1 MNQPETM
8 VNDQSLFQPGKNTP
22 VPVIPAS
29 IWAELRQIVSEP
41 YLLLDEQALQQHG
54 HDETE
59 DLVFLPQGVLEPANT
74 EQISRIMRVCTRERI
89 PVTVRGGGSG
99 LAGGALPDHGGL
111 VISMRRLDKILNID
125 ERNFQVTVEPGV
137 ITEVLQNTLKDKGL
151 FYPPDPSSRGWS
163 FIGGNISTNAGG
175 PKAVKYGVVKDHV
188 LNLEVVLPDGE
199 VIWTGANTLKN
210 STGYNLTQLIVGSE
224 GTLGIVTKIVLK
236 LQPYPTQNLLML
248 VPFRSA
254 ESACAAVAAIFQAGV
269 TPSGLEFME
278 RNAIDWAVRY
288 VGETPV
294 PIQEEDAAHL
304 LIEVDGFH
312 MDSLVADCET
322 ISRVLEQ
329 FDCGEIFFA
338 DDDATKTAL
347 WKLRRNVAHAVKK
360 NSIYK
365 EEDTVVPRAE
375 LPALLKKVKAVGAR
389 YGFESVCY
397 GHAGDGNLHVNIL
410 RGDLSE
416 AAWQQEV
423 PKGIREI
430 FQFVKSVGGTI
441 SGEHGI
447 GLVQR
452 PYVDIVF
459 SETERRLM
467 KEIKKVFDPLGILNP
482 GKGLG

>member
-1 MNQPETM
+1 MSTI
-8 VNDQSLFQPGKNTP
+8 PGKSNAFP
-22 VPVIPAS
+22 PISAS
-29 IWAELRQIVSEP
+29 TLAELSSIVSET
-41 YLLLDEQALQQHG
+41 YLLTDETALREHG

-59 DLVFLPQGVLEPANT
+59 DLLYLPEAVVVPANT
-74 EQISRIMRVCTRERI
+74 EEVSAIMRVCFRENI
-89 PVTVRGGGSG
+89 PVTIRGGGSG
-99 LAGGALPDHGGL
+99 LAGGALPVQGGL
-111 VISMRRLDKILNID
+111 VISMKRFDQILLID
-125 ERNFQVTVEPGV
+125 ERNFQVTTQPGV
-137 ITEVLQNTLKDKGL
+137 ITEVLQNTVKEKGL
-151 FYPPDPSSRGWS
+151 FYPPDPSSRGLS

-188 LNLEVVLPDGE
+188 LNLEVVLPNGE
-199 VIWTGANTLKN
+199 VIWTGSNTLKN

-236 LQPYPTQNLLML
+236 LQPYPTQSLLML

-294 PIQEEDAAHL
+294 PIREEDAAHL

-312 MDSLVADCET
+312 LDSLYADCET
-322 ISRVLEQ
+322 ITSVLAQ
-329 FDCGEIFFA
+329 YDAGEVFFA
-338 DDDATKTAL
+338 DDDATKTTL
-347 WKLRRNVAHAVKK
+347 WKLRRNVAHAVKR

-375 LPALLKKVKAVGAR
+375 LPFLLKKVKETGAQ

-410 RGDLSE
+410 RGNLSDE
-416 AAWQQEV
+416 DWNVSV
-423 PKGIREI
+423 PQGIREI
-430 FQFVKSVGGTI
+430 FQYVKSVGGTI

-452 PYVDIVF
+452 QYLDIVF
-459 SETERRLM
+459 SETEMELM
-467 KEIKKVFDPLGILNP
+467 RQIKKVFDPKGILNP
-482 GKGLG
+482 NKIV

>member
-1 MNQPETM
+1 MSTI
-8 VNDQSLFQPGKNTP
+8 PGKSNAFP
-22 VPVIPAS
+22 PISAS
-29 IWAELRQIVSEP
+29 TLAELSSIVSET
-41 YLLLDEQALQQHG
+41 YLLTDETALREHG

-59 DLVFLPQGVLEPANT
+59 DLLYLPEAVVVPANT
-74 EQISRIMRVCTRERI
+74 EEVSAIMRVCFRENI
-89 PVTVRGGGSG
+89 PVTIRGGGSG
-99 LAGGALPDHGGL
+99 LAGGALPVQGGL
-111 VISMRRLDKILNID
+111 VISMKRFDQILLID
-125 ERNFQVTVEPGV
+125 ERNFQVTTQPGV
-137 ITEVLQNTLKDKGL
+137 ITEVLQNTVKEKGL
-151 FYPPDPSSRGWS
+151 FYPPDPSSRGLS

-188 LNLEVVLPDGE
+188 LNLEVVLPNGE
-199 VIWTGANTLKN
+199 VIWTGSNTLKN

-236 LQPYPTQNLLML
+236 LQPYPTQSLLML

-294 PIQEEDAAHL
+294 PIREEDAAHL

-312 MDSLVADCET
+312 LDSLYADCET
-322 ISRVLEQ
+322 ITSVLAQ
-329 FDCGEIFFA
+329 YDAGEVFFA
-338 DDDATKTAL
+338 DDDATKTTL
-347 WKLRRNVAHAVKK
+347 WKLRRNVAHAVKR

-375 LPALLKKVKAVGAR
+375 LPFLLKKVKETGAQ

-410 RGDLSE
+410 RGNLSDE
-416 AAWQQEV
+416 DWNVSV
-423 PKGIREI
+423 PQGIREI
-430 FQFVKSVGGTI
+430 FKYVKSVGGTI

-452 PYVDIVF
+452 QYLDIVF
-459 SETERRLM
+459 SETEMELM
-467 KEIKKVFDPLGILNP
+467 RQIKKVFDPKGILNP
-482 GKGLG
+482 NKIV